1 MGDLSRLIIRFCAAL
16 FMMIFVGCTE
26 QSSSPGSSGGPIV
39 SDSEPNPDIDQDPE
53 LVNSFDDLLIEDGF
67 IFDMQ
72 RTVNID
78 ISFAQ
83 KQGFTEISIFSA
95 TDPITHTPT
104 NLLEKAEIY
113 NATKF
118 NSSLSVPSYA
128 ESMVVVINGDSYA
141 ELELP
146 IDKTNRI
153 HYLVE

>member
-1 MGDLSRLIIRFCAAL
+1 
-16 FMMIFVGCTE
+16 MMIFMGCTE
-26 QSSSPGSSGGPIV
+26 QGSSPGTSGGPIA
-39 SDSEPNPDIDQDPE
+39 SDSEPNPDVGQDPE
-53 LVNSFDDLLIEDGF
+53 LVNSFDELLIEDGF

-78 ISFAQ
+78 ISFGQ

-95 TDPITHTPT
+95 TDPHTHTPT

-118 NSSLSVPSYA
+118 YSSLSVPSYT
-128 ESMVVVINGDSYA
+128 ESMVVIINGDSYV

>member
-1 MGDLSRLIIRFCAAL
+1 
-16 FMMIFVGCTE
+16 MMILMGCTE
-26 QSSSPGSSGGPIV
+26 QGSSPGTSGGPIV
-39 SDSEPNPDIDQDPE
+39 SDSEPNPDVDNDADPE
-53 LVNSFDDLLIEDGF
+53 PKLVNSFNELLIEDGF

-95 TDPITHTPT
+95 TDPHTHTPT

-118 NSSLSVPSYA
+118 YSSLSVPSYT
-128 ESMVVVINGDSYA
+128 ESMVVVINGDSYV